1 MSIAQDITTLDP
13 TQMTYNEDIWMS
25 EQLYETLY
33 VANPAGT
40 KLEPKLATSYT
51 LSADKKTWTF
61 QLRHDVHF
69 ANGKPMTSADVVFSI
84 DQARAKTSFWA
95 GLDAAISTVTAAG
108 PYTVVV
114 QTQYPWSPLLSDLA
128 LFGNGIVPAGYGG
141 VSRSEFFKHPIGTGP
156 FEFASR
162 KTGQDLR
169 AVRNTHY
176 WQPGRPYLAGVTWT
190 VVPDANTRVLQVEGS
205 QSDIGEFPPW
215 SAVNSLRS
223 NPAVAVDT
231 FPSSRTDY
239 LAFNVKTAPFG
250 DAHVRRAVAD
260 ALDRK
265 AMVKAVLFGNGQVA
279 NALLTPALWGYDASL
294 KAAPFDLTQ
303 AKAEMAQSTVKS
315 GFATSLTVAP
325 GDPAQVALS
334 QLIQAELKPLGITV
348 AIRDDASENADVAA
362 GHYAMTIQYDTTDI
376 IDPDELINFSV
387 NSKGG
392 EQAFFTNYDSPAVDA
407 LIGQAE
413 HVFSQTQRKAIYAQI
428 QSLVATDAPLIPLY
442 YSPYVY
448 VRSKKVHGFSVY
460 TIGYYPLTDVYLTP

>member
-69 ANGKPMTSADVVFSI
+69 ADGKPMTSADVVFSI
-84 DQARAKTSFWA
+84 NQARAKTSFWA
-95 GLDAAISTVTAAG
+95 ALDAAITTVSAAG
-108 PYTVVV
+108 PYTVVI
-114 QTQYPWSPLLSDLA
+114 TTRYPWAPLLSDLA
-128 LFGNGIVPAGYGG
+128 LFGNGVVPDKYGG
-141 VSRSEFFKHPIGTGP
+141 LSRSAFFKHPIGTGP
-156 FEFASR
+156 FEFAGR
-162 KTGQDLR
+162 KTGQYVK

-176 WQPGRPYLAGVTWT
+176 WQPGRPYLSGVTWT
-190 VVPDANTRVLQVEGS
+190 VVPDANTRVLQVEGG

-239 LAFNVKTAPFG
+239 LAFNVRAKPFD
-250 DAHVRRAVAD
+250 DAHVRRAVAY

-265 AMVKAVLFGNGQVA
+265 AMVKVVLFGNGQVA
-279 NALLTPALWGYDASL
+279 NALLTPALWGYDADL
-294 KAAPFDLTQ
+294 EATPFDLTQ
-303 AKAEMAQSTVKS
+303 ARAEMAQSTVKS
-315 GFATSLTVAP
+315 GFATTLTIAP

-334 QLIQAELKPLGITV
+334 QLVQAALKPLGIAVT
-348 AIRDDASENADVAA
+348 IRNDASENADVAA
-362 GHYAMTIQYDTTDI
+362 GHYDMTFQYDTTDI

-392 EQAFFTNYDSPAVDA
+392 QQALYTGYANPKVDS
-407 LIGQAE
+407 LILQAE
-413 HVFSQTQRKAIYAQI
+413 RVFSQSQRKALYAQI
-428 QSLVATDAPLIPLY
+428 QSIVANDAPLIPLY

-448 VRSKKVHGFSVY
+448 VRSKKVQGFSVY
-460 TIGYYPLTDVYLTP
+460 TIGYYPLSDVYIAP